1 MNKVIKNITF
11 FGLFLLIT
19 SQVVAQEEIENKKD
33 SDTISTESVIVVKT
47 FNPTINDAFKI
58 KATPSFDE
66 QSVKVKET
74 SNYKINS
81 VPVASTFVP
90 QKTKSVEVKKEK
102 PISQFNNYAKLAI
115 GNFVNINAEAF
126 STFEIDRDSQFSVL
140 LEHLSTQGGISG
152 IELDDKYYDTGIQL
166 TYDRQSRNLNWSAD
180 FELQHQLY
188 NWYGLPDGLTTPIND
203 IVGLDVAHN
212 YIDVNVGA
220 QFYLDNEFFKF
231 AKIKFR
237 HFRDDFDSAENN
249 VTIKSEFSI
258 PLEEITIKLP
268 VELDFVSGEF
278 EDNVF
283 FTPEKYSILNL
294 GVSPSVAINLQGADV
309 QIGISGYISS
319 DSENSDTDFFVYPNI
334 TANYEIPEYNVS
346 VFGGIKGGLI
356 QNTYYNAIEE
366 NKFAAP
372 ELALTPT
379 SQSFNIFAGAKG
391 NLQGNFGY
399 EATASFR
406 VEKDKPLWVKTAEV
420 IGTDVIPFGL
430 SNSFVY
436 VYDDVNIGQLDLKL
450 NYDVENSFGISLSTL
465 FTTYGLDDQD
475 EAWNLPNFEANL
487 QANYIF
493 TEQVKLTAGLFFKG
507 SRKDIDQVT
516 LTTVDVDGYFD
527 ANFQLDYKI
536 NKQWQAFLKGNN
548 LTSQNYELWQD
559 FEVQSIQFL
568 VGAKYLF

>member
-334 TANYEIPEYNVS
+334 TVNYEIPEYNVS

-356 QNTYYNAIEE
+356 QNTYHNAIEE